1 LGDLESE
8 SEILQIEGKTK
19 MTASRGFFILGCAT
33 LAMFAGAFCSPR
45 SDAQDS
51 GPKYEVDASWPK
63 PLPERWVLGPVG
75 AVCVDA
81 RDHVFIL
88 NRQGVLDVDLDAG
101 QKAPPVIEFDN
112 AGNVVNSWGQDAFDK
127 DLVTNFHACHFD
139 EDNNVWV
146 LSTDSGITR
155 KFSHDG
161 SKLLLQIGKNDVVD
175 SSDGTLKGKPLNSN
189 TAQFFSAADINVDR
203 KNGDIYVDDGDGA
216 GNRRIAVMDR
226 TGQFLRQW
234 QPEDTKTI
242 HCMAL
247 AYDGLMYLCN
257 RAEGRLQVYDQMG
270 NFKKNIEIP
279 WKAYTPVAPGD
290 EKRKSGGS
298 GAAVAIAL
306 SRDANQRL
314 MYVINQND
322 SEIEILDRQSGK
334 VVSSF
339 GRSGHFPGDFDQPL
353 SIAVDSKGSVYVT
366 ENRGK
371 RVQKFKIVN

>member
-1 LGDLESE
+1 
-8 SEILQIEGKTK
+8 
-19 MTASRGFFILGCAT
+19 MTANRRILVCAV
-33 LAMFAGAFCSPR
+33 AMLTVFAGAFCSLR
-45 SDAQDS
+45 LQAQDG
-51 GPKYEVDASWPK
+51 GPTYEIDASWPK
-63 PLPERWVLGPVG
+63 PLPDRWVLGPVG

-81 RDHVFIL
+81 QDHVFIL
-88 NRQGVLDVDLDAG
+88 NRQNVLDVDLDAG
-101 QKAPPVIEFDN
+101 QKAPPVIEFDP
-112 AGNVVNSWGQDAFDK
+112 AGNVVNSWGQDSFDK
-127 DLVTNFHACHFD
+127 DLITNFHACHFD
-139 EDNNVWV
+139 EDGNVWI

-155 KFSHDG
+155 KFSQDG
-161 SKLLLQIGKNDVVD
+161 SKMLLQIGKSDVVD

-189 TAQFFSAADINVDR
+189 AAQFFSPADINVDR

-216 GNRRIAVMDR
+216 GNRRIAVMDS

-242 HCMAL
+242 HCMAM
-247 AYDGLMYLCN
+247 ASDGLMYLCN

-306 SRDANQRL
+306 SRDANQRW

-322 SEIEILDRQSGK
+322 SEIEVLDRQSGK

-353 SIAVDSKGSVYVT
+353 SIAVDSKGNVYVT

-371 RVQKFKIVN
+371 RVQKFKMVN